1 VLLKKIRKRK
11 MPLITA
17 LRAATQFLQRN
28 SLEETLSYSWG
39 CLTAG

>member
-17 LRAATQFLQRN
+17 LRAATQCFH
-28 SLEETLSYSWG
+28 E
-39 CLTAG
+39 